1 MMADLLEVTTAEKI
15 AELKRELEMRYRVYG
30 RSHPGN
36 ATRKMTRVQQRQVD
50 IMAAILMDYETMAEM
65 QANRGYNLGGSNGG

>member
-1 MMADLLEVTTAEKI
+1 MADLLEVTTAEKI

-30 RSHPGN
+30 RSFPGQ

-50 IMAAILMDYETMAEM
+50 VLAAILMDYETMAQM
-65 QANRGYNLGGSNGG
+65 QADRGYNLGGSSAG